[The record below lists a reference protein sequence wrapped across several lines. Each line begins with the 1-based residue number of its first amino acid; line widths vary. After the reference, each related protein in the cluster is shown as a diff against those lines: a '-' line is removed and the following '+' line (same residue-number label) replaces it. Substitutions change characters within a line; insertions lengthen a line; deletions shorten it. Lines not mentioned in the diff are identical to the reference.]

1 MIFFVRTISIAPGK
15 NAEAMAFAHKVT
27 KYIKD
32 AFKRDVKISMP
43 IGGNP
48 NRIAFS
54 SRYADLA
61 EFESAASQMM
71 ADADYQKLV
80 AGNAANVIP
89 GSVHD
94 EVWRSL

>member
-15 NAEAMAFAHKVT
+15 NPDAMAFAHKIT

-32 AFKRDVKISMP
+32 TFKRDIHISMP

-61 EFESAASQMM
+61 EFESATTQMM

-80 AGNAANVIP
+80 MGNAANVIP
-89 GSVHD
+89 GSTHD
-94 EVWRSL
+94 EVWRTL

>member
-1 MIFFVRTISIAPGK
+1 MITFVRTISIAPGK
-15 NAEAMAFAHKVT
+15 NADAIAIAHNIT

-32 AFKRDVKISMP
+32 RFKRDVRMSMP

-48 NRIAFS
+48 NRIAFAS
-54 SRYADLA
+54 TYADLA
-61 EFESAASQMM
+61 ELESAITQTM

-80 AGNAANVIP
+80 AGNAANIIP